1 MDVAI
6 AYTYSHR
13 RLWKSKRKEVR
24 AAQRLKSG
32 LRSQWWFC
40 IDLPS
45 DEDVVIKTN
54 GVLLRGD
61 IRIKGDRWGGGGG
74 RGSISGSWE
83 AEPDWVPWP
92 FMMVRWSLLHFL
104 LLQTIPW
111 LFTLWWKPCFCF
123 GSVHGVFPFVLQM
136 KHLFLKLRRASPIY
150 HRCKQAQPL
159 VWSQHMETII
169 QCDFYMRKNN
179 EKRMKPIVSW
189 PQDNFA
195 ALQDFSN
202 EWDNNTF
209 MALLEKVKYKL
220 N

>member
-32 LRSQWWFC
+32 LRSQWWFR

-61 IRIKGDRWGGGGG
+61 IWIKGDRWGGGGG
-74 RGSISGSWE
+74 RGSIFGSWE

-92 FMMVRWSLLHFL
+92 FMMVCWSLLRFL

-111 LFTLWWKPCFCF
+111 LFTLWWKTGFCF
-123 GSVHGVFPFVLQM
+123 GSVHGFVLQM
-136 KHLFLKLRRASPIY
+136 KHLFLRLRRESPIH
-150 HRCKQAQPL
+150 HRGKQAQPL
-159 VWSQHMETII
+159 VWSQHMETFI
-169 QCDFYMRKNN
+169 QCDFYMRKKMKKEWNQLYLGLRITLQHYKTFQRN
-179 EKRMKPIVSW
+179 EPI
-189 PQDNFA
+189 
-195 ALQDFSN
+195 
-202 EWDNNTF
+202 T
-209 MALLEKVKYKL
+209 LLWRF
-220 N
+220 